1 MNARSADRDEAEAEG
16 LDQWSNTIGDDDD
29 LDALWAALLT
39 ATNAAGPKDLE
50 ASLAQYLATLGARSR
65 RTTEG
70 LILAVIAATAAEG
83 PAWEDWRVVLN
94 RHFARDERIE
104 LGIAAAILLEWRK
117 EERAPDWH
125 SLPDRV
131 TERVFRSYIQDM
143 RSLIDLLDKPE
154 EAARWEK
161 NAKARN
167 AAIHHYLW
175 REKDGVFAD
184 YDFVHHKSSDYAYIS
199 SLYPLWAG
207 VATREEA
214 KRVVDKLSLFER
226 PGGLSMSNF
235 NSGLQWDEPF
245 GWAPTNWVAIDGL
258 NRMGFRE
265 DARRLA
271 EKFCNTIDVGFAHDG
286 TIREKFNVV
295 NGNSDVQV
303 KTGYKSNEIGFGWSK
318 AVYRKLKEILK
329 EGT

>member
-125 SLPDRV
+125 SLPERV

-154 EAARWEK
+154 EASSAAAGLVALASELFDVAIALEGEQIEELQHSVEAAELIQSVQQRLTDK
-161 NAKARN
+161 MDDQPKALAQTIAKA
-167 AAIHHYLW
+167 
-175 REKDGVFAD
+175 
-184 YDFVHHKSSDYAYIS
+184 
-199 SLYPLWAG
+199 
-207 VATREEA
+207 
-214 KRVVDKLSLFER
+214 
-226 PGGLSMSNF
+226 
-235 NSGLQWDEPF
+235 
-245 GWAPTNWVAIDGL
+245 
-258 NRMGFRE
+258 
-265 DARRLA
+265 LA
-271 EKFCNTIDVGFAHDG
+271 LIDV
-286 TIREKFNVV
+286 TLR
-295 NGNSDVQV
+295 QL
-303 KTGYKSNEIGFGWSK
+303 EIGPS
-318 AVYRKLKEILK
+318 VVH
-329 EGT
+329 